1 MVSVDIHPQTRR
13 ILRCCIRLEGRNLLF
28 LLVLFHFLVLVL
40 GPDLCP
46 VLGPVLGPVLVPVV
60 GSTGSI
66 SAAVI
71 AVGSS
76 CIVVAVVVAFVR
88 VEDRAT
94 LEGAAAAD
102 SMGSLSAALF
112 AVPVAW
118 C

>member
-28 LLVLFHFLVLVL
+28 LLFLFHFLVLVL

-46 VLGPVLGPVLVPVV
+46 VLGPVLVPVV

-66 SAAVI
+66 SVAVI

-76 CIVVAVVVAFVR
+76 CIVAVVVVAFGR

-94 LEGAAAAD
+94 FEGAAAAD

>member
-1 MVSVDIHPQTRR
+1 MVSVDTHPQTRR

-28 LLVLFHFLVLVL
+28 LLALFRFLVL
-40 GPDLCP
+40 GPDL
-46 VLGPVLGPVLVPVV
+46 GPDLGPVLVPVV

-76 CIVVAVVVAFVR
+76 CIVVAVAVAFGR

-94 LEGAAAAD
+94 FEGAAAAD

>member
-40 GPDLCP
+40 GPD
-46 VLGPVLGPVLVPVV
+46 LGPVLGPVLVPVV

>member
-46 VLGPVLGPVLVPVV
+46 VLGPVLVPVV

-76 CIVVAVVVAFVR
+76 CIVYR
-88 VEDRAT
+88 
-94 LEGAAAAD
+94 GGG
-102 SMGSLSAALF
+102 GSGI
-112 AVPVAW
+112 W
-118 C
+118 